1 MIKYFPFKI
10 LILCILLPPV
20 LYVLTIQVLEQHLET
35 TFKKELEEI
44 YIGDSGPLL
53 KGSLEIEQAVTR
65 NINSFLREKK
75 FQAWGLRVKVTVTTR
90 QGTMLYP
97 RTFDFDDKDMPVS
110 QISPAETAARNYSLL
125 NQGLV
130 LEFDLSIEHARLLS
144 GLILGLYIL
153 AALGTFLWFYRI
165 GAKKSK
171 TDSLKQEQ
179 EIAHLQDLEK
189 VYQKELV
196 SLNQEQQT
204 LSAEL
209 GQVKQHFE
217 GEKKRASVNEEEM
230 IQEIINLEEK
240 LEANLAHQRQQR
252 QVIAELSDKIQQFET
267 GKRKT
272 RKEKIKEEEIYQK
285 RFSTLYKQTA
295 VHPKAVDGFAG
306 LTAELQLKAEE
317 VIHQLNQDPDLVPV
331 KRKVFG
337 KKNRETVFEVI
348 FAYKGRLYYRLMPD
362 SRVEVVSI
370 GTKHTQAKDLSFLN
384 NL

>member
-20 LYVLTIQVLEQHLET
+20 LYVLTIQVLENHLET
-35 TFKKELEEI
+35 TFKQALEEI
-44 YIGDSGPLL
+44 YIGDSAPLL
-53 KGSLEIEQAVTR
+53 DGSLEIEQAVTQ
-65 NINSFLREKK
+65 NINAFLQKK
-75 FQAWGLRVKVTVTTR
+75 NLRTWGIGAKVSVTTR

-97 RTFDFDDKDMPVS
+97 RAFDLDDQDSALP
-110 QISPAETAARNYSLL
+110 QISPIETAAKNYSLL

-130 LEFDLSIEHARLLS
+130 LEFDLSIAHARLLS
-144 GLILGLYIL
+144 GMILGLYIL

-165 GAKKSK
+165 GAKRSRFD
-171 TDSLKQEQ
+171 TLQQEQ
-179 EIAHLQDLEK
+179 EIAHLQELEK
-189 VYQKELV
+189 KYQKKLV
-196 SLNQEQQT
+196 HLDQEQKT

-240 LEANLAHQRQQR
+240 LEANLAQQQQQR
-252 QVIAELSDKIQQFET
+252 QVIDELSDKIQQFET

-272 RKEKIKEEEIYQK
+272 RKEKTKEEEIFQK
-285 RFSTLYKQTA
+285 RFSTLYKQTI
-295 VHPKAVDGFAG
+295 VHTKAVDGFAG
-306 LTAELQLKAEE
+306 LTSELQLKAEE
-317 VIHQLNQDPDLVPV
+317 IIHQLNQDSGLVPV

-348 FAYKGRLYYRLMPD
+348 FSYKGRLYYRLMPD
-362 SRVEVVSI
+362 TRVEVLSI

>member
-20 LYVLTIQVLEQHLET
+20 LYILTIQVLEQHLET

-44 YIGDSGPLL
+44 YIGDSAPLL
-53 KGSLEIEQAVTR
+53 QGSLEIEQAVTR
-65 NINSFLREKK
+65 NISSFLRKK
-75 FQAWGLRVKVTVTTR
+75 NFQTWGIRVRVTVTTR
-90 QGTMLYP
+90 QGSMLYP
-97 RTFDFDDKDMPVS
+97 RTFDFDDKDIPVP
-110 QISPAETAARNYSLL
+110 QISPAETAARNYNLL

-130 LEFDLSIEHARLLS
+130 LGFELSIEHARLLS

-153 AALGTFLWFYRI
+153 ASLGTFLWFYRI
-165 GAKKSK
+165 GAKRSR
-171 TDSLKQEQ
+171 TDALKQEQ

-189 VYQKELV
+189 EYQKELL

-209 GQVKQHFE
+209 GQVKHHFE

-240 LEANLAHQRQQR
+240 LEANLAHQQKQR

-362 SRVEVVSI
+362 TRVEVVSI

>member
-20 LYVLTIQVLEQHLET
+20 LYILTIQVLETHLET
-35 TFKKELEEI
+35 SVKNALEEI
-44 YIGDSGPLL
+44 YIGDSAPLL
-53 KGSLEIEQAVTR
+53 DGTLEIEQAVAR
-65 NINSFLREKK
+65 NINAFLQQKNL
-75 FQAWGLRVKVTVTTR
+75 QTWGIQTRVSVTTR
-90 QGTMLYP
+90 QGTLLYP
-97 RTFDFDDKDMPVS
+97 RTFDLDDQDTALPE
-110 QISPAETAARNYSLL
+110 ISPMETAARNYDLL

-130 LEFDLSIEHARLLS
+130 LEFDLAIAHARLLS

-153 AALGTFLWFYRI
+153 GALGMFLWFYRI
-165 GAKKSK
+165 GATKSRYD
-171 TDSLKQEQ
+171 TLQQEQ

-189 VYQKELV
+189 QYRKKLV
-196 SLNQEQQT
+196 HLDQEQKT

-209 GQVKQHFE
+209 GQVKHHFE

-230 IQEIINLEEK
+230 IQEIIHLEEK
-240 LEANLAHQRQQR
+240 LAANLAHQQQQR
-252 QVIAELSDKIQQFET
+252 QVIDELSDKIQQFET

-272 RKEKIKEEEIYQK
+272 RKEKTKEEEVFQK
-285 RFSTLYKQTA
+285 RFSTLYKQTI
-295 VHPKAVDGFAG
+295 VHTKAVDGFAG
-306 LTAELQLKAEE
+306 LTSELQLKAEE
-317 VIHQLNQDPDLVPV
+317 IIHQLNQDPGLVPV

-348 FAYKGRLYYRLMPD
+348 FSYKGRLYYRLMPD
-362 SRVEVVSI
+362 TRVEVLSI

>member
-20 LYVLTIQVLEQHLET
+20 MYILTIQVLENHLEK
-35 TFKKELEEI
+35 TFKQALEEI
-44 YIGDSGPLL
+44 YIGDSAPLL
-53 KGSLEIEQAVTR
+53 DGTLEIEQAVNR
-65 NINSFLREKK
+65 NINSFLQQKNL
-75 FQAWGLRVKVTVTTR
+75 QTWGIRTKVSVTTR

-97 RTFDFDDKDMPVS
+97 KAFDLDDQDSALP
-110 QISPAETAARNYSLL
+110 QISPIETAARNYSLL

-130 LEFDLSIEHARLLS
+130 LACDLSIAHARLLS

-153 AALGTFLWFYRI
+153 ASLGTFLWFYRI
-165 GAKKSK
+165 GAKRSRFD
-171 TDSLKQEQ
+171 TLQQEQ
-179 EIAHLQDLEK
+179 EIAHLQELEK
-189 VYQKELV
+189 QYQKKLV
-196 SLNQEQQT
+196 HLDQEQKT

-240 LEANLAHQRQQR
+240 LEANLAHQQQQR
-252 QVIAELSDKIQQFET
+252 QVIDELSDKIQQFET

-272 RKEKIKEEEIYQK
+272 RKEKIKEEEIFQK
-285 RFSTLYKQTA
+285 RFSTLYKQTV
-295 VHPKAVDGFAG
+295 VHTKAVDGFAG
-306 LTAELQLKAEE
+306 LTSELQLKAEE
-317 VIHQLNQDPDLVPV
+317 IIHQLNQDPGLVPV

-348 FAYKGRLYYRLMPD
+348 FSYKGRLYYRLMPD
-362 SRVEVVSI
+362 TRVEVLSI
-370 GTKHTQAKDLSFLN
+370 GTKHSQAKDLSFLN

>member
-20 LYVLTIQVLEQHLET
+20 LYILTIQVLEQHLET

-44 YIGDSGPLL
+44 YIGDSAPLL
-53 KGSLEIEQAVTR
+53 QGSLEIEQAVTR
-65 NINSFLREKK
+65 NISSFLRKK
-75 FQAWGLRVKVTVTTR
+75 NFQTWGIRVRVTVTTR

-97 RTFDFDDKDMPVS
+97 RTFDFNDKDIPVP
-110 QISPAETAARNYSLL
+110 QISPAETAARNYNLL

-130 LEFDLSIEHARLLS
+130 LGFELSIEHARLLS

-153 AALGTFLWFYRI
+153 ASLGTFLWFYRI
-165 GAKKSK
+165 GAKRSR
-171 TDSLKQEQ
+171 TDALKQEQ

-189 VYQKELV
+189 EYQKELV

-209 GQVKQHFE
+209 GQVKHHFE

-252 QVIAELSDKIQQFET
+252 QVISELSDKIQQFET

-272 RKEKIKEEEIYQK
+272 RKEKIKEEEIYHK
-285 RFSTLYKQTA
+285 RFSTLYKQTV

-317 VIHQLNQDPDLVPV
+317 IIHQLNQDPDLVPV

-362 SRVEVVSI
+362 TRVEVVSI
-370 GTKHTQAKDLSFLN
+370 GTKHTQTKDLSFLN

>member
-20 LYVLTIQVLEQHLET
+20 LYIITIQVLEKHLET
-35 TFKKELEEI
+35 TFENTLEEI
-44 YIGDSGPLL
+44 YIGDSAPLL
-53 KGSLEIEQAVTR
+53 DGTLEIEQAVTR
-65 NINSFLREKK
+65 NINTFLQKK
-75 FQAWGLRVKVTVTTR
+75 NLQTWGIRAKVSVTTR

-97 RTFDFDDKDMPVS
+97 RTFDLDDKDAPLT
-110 QISPAETAARNYSLL
+110 QISPIETAAQNYSLL

-130 LEFDLSIEHARLLS
+130 LEFDLSIAHARLLS

-153 AALGTFLWFYRI
+153 AALGTFLWFYRS
-165 GAKKSK
+165 GAKKSRFD
-171 TDSLKQEQ
+171 TLKQEQ

-189 VYQKELV
+189 EYQKELV
-196 SLNQEQQT
+196 SLNQEQKT

-217 GEKKRASVNEEEM
+217 GEKKRATVNEEEM

-240 LEANLAHQRQQR
+240 LEANLAHQQQQR
-252 QVIAELSDKIQQFET
+252 LVISELSDKIQQFET

-272 RKEKIKEEEIYQK
+272 RKEKIKEEEIFQK
-285 RFSTLYKQTA
+285 RFSTLYKQTT

-306 LTAELQLKAEE
+306 LTYELQLKAEE
-317 VIHQLNQDPDLVPV
+317 IIHQLNQDPGLVPV

-348 FAYKGRLYYRLMPD
+348 FSYKGRLYYRLMPD
-362 SRVEVVSI
+362 TRVEVLSI

>member
-20 LYVLTIQVLEQHLET
+20 LYILTIQVLEKHLET
-35 TFKKELEEI
+35 SFENALKEI
-44 YIGDSGPLL
+44 YIGDSAPLL
-53 KGSLEIEQAVTR
+53 DGTLEIEQAVTR
-65 NINSFLREKK
+65 NINTFLQKK
-75 FQAWGLRVKVTVTTR
+75 NLQTWGIRTKISVTTR

-97 RTFDFDDKDMPVS
+97 RAFDLDDKEAPLQ
-110 QISPAETAARNYSLL
+110 QISPIETAARNYDLL

-130 LEFDLSIEHARLLS
+130 LEFDLSIAHARLLS

-165 GAKKSK
+165 GAKKSQ
-171 TDSLKQEQ
+171 TDTLKQEQ

-189 VYQKELV
+189 AYQKELV
-196 SLNQEQQT
+196 SLNQEQKT

-217 GEKKRASVNEEEM
+217 GEKKRATVNEEEM

-240 LEANLAHQRQQR
+240 LEANLAHQQHQR
-252 QVIAELSDKIQQFET
+252 QIIAELSDKIQQFET
-267 GKRKT
+267 GKRKI
-272 RKEKIKEEEIYQK
+272 RKEKIKEEDIFQK

-295 VHPKAVDGFAG
+295 VHPKAVAGFAG

-317 VIHQLNQDPDLVPV
+317 VIHQLNQDPGLVPV

-348 FAYKGRLYYRLMPD
+348 FSYKGRLYYRLMPD
-362 SRVEVVSI
+362 TRVEVLSI

>member
-20 LYVLTIQVLEQHLET
+20 LYILTIQVLEQHLET

-44 YIGDSGPLL
+44 YIGDSAPLL
-53 KGSLEIEQAVTR
+53 KGSLEIEEAVIR
-65 NINSFLREKK
+65 NINRFLRKK
-75 FQAWGLRVKVTVTTR
+75 NFQAWGIRVRVTVTTR
-90 QGTMLYP
+90 QGNMLYP
-97 RTFDFDDKDMPVS
+97 RTFDFDDKDIPVS
-110 QISPAETAARNYSLL
+110 QMSPAETAARNYSLL

-171 TDSLKQEQ
+171 TEILKQEQ

-189 VYQKELV
+189 AYQKELV

-240 LEANLAHQRQQR
+240 LEANLAHQQQQR
-252 QVIAELSDKIQQFET
+252 QVIAELSDKIQQYET

-317 VIHQLNQDPDLVPV
+317 IIHQLNQDPDLVPV

-362 SRVEVVSI
+362 TRVEVVSI

>member
-10 LILCILLPPV
+10 LVLCILLPPV
-20 LYVLTIQVLEQHLET
+20 MYILTIQVLENHLET
-35 TFKKELEEI
+35 TFKQALEEI
-44 YIGDSGPLL
+44 YIGDSAPLL
-53 KGSLEIEQAVTR
+53 DGTLEIEQAVNR
-65 NINSFLREKK
+65 NINSFLQQKNL
-75 FQAWGLRVKVTVTTR
+75 QTWGIRTKVSVTTR

-97 RTFDFDDKDMPVS
+97 KAFDLDDQDSALP
-110 QISPAETAARNYSLL
+110 QISPIETAARNYSLL

-130 LEFDLSIEHARLLS
+130 LACDLSIAHARLLS

-153 AALGTFLWFYRI
+153 ASLGTFLWFYRI
-165 GAKKSK
+165 GAKRSRFD
-171 TDSLKQEQ
+171 TLQQEQ
-179 EIAHLQDLEK
+179 EIAHLQELEK
-189 VYQKELV
+189 QYQKKLV
-196 SLNQEQQT
+196 HLDQEQKT

-240 LEANLAHQRQQR
+240 LEANLAHQQQQR
-252 QVIAELSDKIQQFET
+252 QVIDELSDKIQQFET

-272 RKEKIKEEEIYQK
+272 RKEKIKEEEIFQK
-285 RFSTLYKQTA
+285 RFSTLYKQTV
-295 VHPKAVDGFAG
+295 VHTKAVDGFAG
-306 LTAELQLKAEE
+306 LTSELQLKAEE
-317 VIHQLNQDPDLVPV
+317 IIHQLNQDPGLVPV

-348 FAYKGRLYYRLMPD
+348 FSYKGRLYYRLMPD
-362 SRVEVVSI
+362 TRVEVLSI

>member
-20 LYVLTIQVLEQHLET
+20 LYILTIQVLEKHLET
-35 TFKKELEEI
+35 TFENALEEI
-44 YIGDSGPLL
+44 YIGDSAPLL
-53 KGSLEIEQAVTR
+53 NGTLEIEQAVTR
-65 NINSFLREKK
+65 NINTFLQK
-75 FQAWGLRVKVTVTTR
+75 QNLQTWGIRTKISVTTR

-97 RTFDFDDKDMPVS
+97 RAFDLDDKNAPLQ
-110 QISPAETAARNYSLL
+110 QISPIETAARNYDLL

-130 LEFDLSIEHARLLS
+130 LEFDLSIAHARLLS

-153 AALGTFLWFYRI
+153 ASLGTFLWFYRI
-165 GAKKSK
+165 GAKKSQ
-171 TDSLKQEQ
+171 TDTLKQEQ

-189 VYQKELV
+189 AYQKELV
-196 SLNQEQQT
+196 SLNQEQKT

-217 GEKKRASVNEEEM
+217 GEKKRATVNEEEM

-240 LEANLAHQRQQR
+240 LEANLAHQQQQK
-252 QVIAELSDKIQQFET
+252 QVIAELSDEIQQFET
-267 GKRKT
+267 GKRKV
-272 RKEKIKEEEIYQK
+272 RKEKIKEEEIFQK
-285 RFSTLYKQTA
+285 RFSTLYKQTT
-295 VHPKAVDGFAG
+295 VHSKAVAGFAG

-317 VIHQLNQDPDLVPV
+317 VIHQLNQDPGLVPV

-348 FAYKGRLYYRLMPD
+348 FSYKGRLYYRLMPD
-362 SRVEVVSI
+362 TRVEVLSI